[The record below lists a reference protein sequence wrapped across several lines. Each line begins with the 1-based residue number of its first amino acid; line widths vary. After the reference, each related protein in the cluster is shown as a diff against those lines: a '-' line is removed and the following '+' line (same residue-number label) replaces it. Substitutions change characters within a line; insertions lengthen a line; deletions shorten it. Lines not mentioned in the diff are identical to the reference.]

1 MDETS
6 KYNGFGYDI
15 EDVLHGVG
23 LTYDRFKQHLLN
35 LNRININKTVNPID
49 VINFGKSYVFFTR
62 PDLNLFVDNKGTI
75 NQSIIDNCPDLAM
88 KILSNIGAALALQSS
103 VSQESAAGSGHGL
116 LNLLGNQCAE
126 CQVPDIA
133 LSLKTA
139 AKNGKGFGISYG
151 GDFIENLSEGDVSV
165 SFIDNRDRD
174 VQTMMEIWLEY
185 IEGVNNGSIMKK
197 RRYISENKLDYAINA
212 YIFTIDESFNI
223 KSNIML
229 GGMFP
234 TTLNTQLLQ
243 YKALP
248 LTAGDFI
255 GPFNYEFHI
264 SFLSKP
270 NSHRTIES
278 FNYVTGFGKF
288 INFPISDGSHPYM
301 YTKFNNWYIHNGM
314 IPDGTVFRQGY
325 AYNFSLE
332 DKYPEMV
339 GIATSMLSSGV
350 QNYTLVFASRNLGV
364 GHQLGQFYTRQT
376 ETNSNKN
383 AMVRMAGSVANNYNK
398 ATIDSSGVGYGQMSN
413 GPIFGAAAYSSYDNA
428 DSGDVQSNE
437 SGSKYGLTN
446 GRYGTTSDTTGG
458 SNLFGMVASG
468 LGRLFGG

>member
-1 MDETS
+1 MADVS
-6 KYNGFGYDI
+6 NYNGFGYDL

-35 LNRININKTVNPID
+35 LNRINVNKTINPID
-49 VINFGKSYVFFTR
+49 VINFGKSYIFFTR
-62 PDLNLFVDNKGTI
+62 PDLNLFVDNRGTI

-88 KILSNIGAALALQSS
+88 KILSNVGAALALQSS
-103 VSQESAAGSGHGL
+103 VSQESAMGSGHGL
-116 LNLLGNQCAE
+116 FNLLGNQCAE

-133 LSLKTA
+133 LSLKNA

-151 GDFIENLSEGDVSV
+151 GDFIENLSGGDVSI

-174 VQTMMEIWLEY
+174 VQTSIEIWLEY

-197 RRYISENKLDYAINA
+197 RRYISENKLDYAVNA

-229 GGMFP
+229 GGIFP
-234 TTLNTQLLQ
+234 ITLNTQLVQ
-243 YKALP
+243 YKPLP

-278 FNYVTGFGKF
+278 FNYVTGFSKF
-288 INFPISDGSHPYM
+288 INFPISEGSHPYM
-301 YTKFNNWYIHNGM
+301 YAKFNNWYIHNGM
-314 IPDGTVFRQGY
+314 IPDSTVFKHSY

-364 GHQLGQFYTRQT
+364 GHQLGQFYTR
-376 ETNSNKN
+376 ETTTDRNKN
-383 AMVRMAGSVANNYNK
+383 AMVRMAGSVANNYNVTSIDSEGQGYGQLVNGPIYGSSEYK
-398 ATIDSSGVGYGQMSN
+398 NYDSSSNEGTDSSG
-413 GPIFGAAAYSSYDNA
+413 SS
-428 DSGDVQSNE
+428 
-437 SGSKYGLTN
+437 YGLTN
-446 GRYGTTSDTTGG
+446 GRYGTTSSTT
-458 SNLFGMVASG
+458 SNNLFGLVSSG

>member
-1 MDETS
+1 MADVNN
-6 KYNGFGYDI
+6 YNGFGYDL

-35 LNRININKTVNPID
+35 LNRINVNKTINPID
-49 VINFGKSYVFFTR
+49 VINFGKSYIFFTR
-62 PDLNLFVDNKGTI
+62 PDLNLFVDNRGTI

-88 KILSNIGAALALQSS
+88 KILSNVGAALALQSS
-103 VSQESAAGSGHGL
+103 VSQESAMGSGHGL
-116 LNLLGNQCAE
+116 FNLLGNQCAE

-133 LSLKTA
+133 LSLKNA

-151 GDFIENLSEGDVSV
+151 GDFIENLSEGDVSI

-174 VQTMMEIWLEY
+174 VQTSIEIWLEY

-229 GGMFP
+229 GGIFP
-234 TTLNTQLLQ
+234 TTLNTQLVQ
-243 YKALP
+243 YKPIP

-255 GPFNYEFHI
+255 GPFNYQFHI

-278 FNYVTGFGKF
+278 FNYVTGFSKF
-288 INFPISDGSHPYM
+288 IKFPISEGSHPYM
-301 YTKFNNWYIHNGM
+301 YAKFNDWYIHNGM
-314 IPDGTVFRQGY
+314 IPDSTVFKHSY

-364 GHQLGQFYTRQT
+364 GHQLGQFYTR
-376 ETNSNKN
+376 ETTTDKNKN
-383 AMVRMAGSVANNYNK
+383 AMVRMAGSVANSYNV
-398 ATIDSSGVGYGQMSN
+398 TNIDSDGHGYGQLVN
-413 GPIFGAAAYSSYDNA
+413 GPIYGSSEYTNYD
-428 DSGDVQSNE
+428 SSTNE
-437 SGSKYGLTN
+437 DTSGSTSNYGLTN
-446 GRYGTTSDTTGG
+446 GRYGTTSNTSN
-458 SNLFGMVASG
+458 SNLFGVVSSG

>member
-1 MDETS
+1 MADVNN
-6 KYNGFGYDI
+6 YNGFGYDL

-35 LNRININKTVNPID
+35 LNRINVNKTINPID
-49 VINFGKSYVFFTR
+49 VINFGKSYIFFTR
-62 PDLNLFVDNKGTI
+62 PDLNLFVDNRGTI

-88 KILSNIGAALALQSS
+88 KILSNVGAALALQSS
-103 VSQESAAGSGHGL
+103 VSQESAMGSGHGL
-116 LNLLGNQCAE
+116 FNLLGNQCAE

-133 LSLKTA
+133 LSLKNA

-151 GDFIENLSEGDVSV
+151 GDFIENLSEGDVSI

-174 VQTMMEIWLEY
+174 VQTSIEIWLEY

-229 GGMFP
+229 GGIFP
-234 TTLNTQLLQ
+234 TTLNTQLVQ

-248 LTAGDFI
+248 LTAEDFI
-255 GPFNYEFHI
+255 GPFSYEFHI

-278 FNYVTGFGKF
+278 FNYVTGFSKF
-288 INFPISDGSHPYM
+288 IKFPISEGSHPYM
-301 YTKFNNWYIHNGM
+301 YAKFNDWYIHNGM
-314 IPDGTVFRQGY
+314 IPDGTVFKHSY

-376 ETNSNKN
+376 TTDKNKN
-383 AMVRMAGSVANNYNK
+383 AMVRMAGSVANSYNVT
-398 ATIDSSGVGYGQMSN
+398 TIDSDGHGYGQLVN
-413 GPIFGAAAYSSYDNA
+413 GPIYGSSEYTNYD
-428 DSGDVQSNE
+428 SSTNE
-437 SGSKYGLTN
+437 DTSGSTSNYGLTN
-446 GRYGTTSDTTGG
+446 GRYGTTSNTSN
-458 SNLFGMVASG
+458 SNLFGLVSSG